1 MTNARLMVAA
11 ISLLGGLGV
20 VAAPANAQNQARAL
34 QACGAIKS
42 KSARLDCYDRLA
54 RGAPAAQPAEAP
66 DAAAQEAAP
75 TAASFG
81 RESIKRKRPRKE
93 QQAESRITAEVVS
106 ATDNGI
112 GHWLITLGDG
122 AQWRMTERD
131 DSFIPPRKGDMVTI
145 RRSAL
150 GGYLMD
156 AGHQVSVRVRR
167 VD

>member
-11 ISLLGGLGV
+11 IALLGGLGV
-20 VAAPANAQNQARAL
+20 LGAPAYAQNQASAL

-42 KSARLDCYDRLA
+42 KSARLDCYDQLA
-54 RGAPAAQPAEAP
+54 RGAPAAEAP
-66 DAAAQEAAP
+66 DATVQEAAP
-75 TAASFG
+75 TVASFG
-81 RESIKRKRPRKE
+81 RESIKRKHPRKE
-93 QQAESRITAEVVS
+93 EQAESRITAEVVS

-131 DSFIPPRKGDMVTI
+131 DGFIPPRKGDMVTI

-167 VD
+167 VG